1 MGFLANL
8 SKESNVKGIDWNKAY
23 WCIDTIRI
31 DSNQQSV
38 VIELNAYPSRESR
51 LMQNQP
57 LVADYGFGT
66 PSDMMVDGILYTWQG
81 CFSLK
86 QAFPNGIPISLDKQK
101 AILYP
106 LVKDYLGL
114 SDWED
119 VIEEADNG

>member
-1 MGFLANL
+1 MGLLADL
-8 SKESNVKGIDWNKAY
+8 SKESNVMGIDWNKAY

-66 PSDMMVDGILYTWQG
+66 PSDMAVDGILYTWQG
-81 CFSLK
+81 CFSLE
-86 QAFPNGIPISLDKQK
+86 QAFPNGIPISLDEQK

-119 VIEEADNG
+119 VIEQ

>member
-1 MGFLANL
+1 MGLLADL
-8 SKESNVKGIDWNKAY
+8 SKESNVMGIDWNKAY

-31 DSNQQSV
+31 DSNQQAV

-66 PSDMMVDGILYTWQG
+66 PSDMAVDGILYTWQG
-81 CFSLK
+81 CFSLE
-86 QAFPNGIPISLDKQK
+86 QAFPNGIPISLDEQK

-119 VIEEADNG
+119 VIEQ